1 MNQSACAQCYFLT
14 VSEEMLQTLIISMEN
29 RYFIISLKEKKLLYC
44 VIINLLAEKKVS
56 DFVKYYKPR
65 DLNLVLE
72 NEVNI
77 LRLMQAFITS

>member
-1 MNQSACAQCYFLT
+1 M
-14 VSEEMLQTLIISMEN
+14 
-29 RYFIISLKEKKLLYC
+29 
-44 VIINLLAEKKVS
+44 IINLLAEKKVS

-72 NEVNI
+72 NEVNV